1 MACIVAMAA
10 GLALPTA
17 RPARA
22 TFFASSQL
30 CYGFDCSEQG
40 YATPLPS
47 VSDSFQRDVFT
58 GDPGPTGSFELSS
71 SADVA
76 ARVVTFEVGFLGNRL
91 VPDVFLVGFPPRV
104 LIAFL
109 GATAEDELT
118 ITAPGLATGYVSLDI
133 VLEAGGID
141 GCTAVS
147 GCGVGLP
154 FVSPTL
160 AAQFFAQA
168 GGQSAAG
175 QLLDESQ
182 LTVTGGFAQEYAS
195 PQIFFT
201 AGVPFSVR
209 LGVSGTM
216 SLAELLDPMRPDRFL
231 SGGTLGVTATVVRL
245 RVFDAGR
252 VPVANPTIVSETGAD
267 WTTAVPEASGAPTGL
282 AALAALGLAARRRA
296 VPGRGVRRRRPL
308 PSPARSPR
316 PDRR

>member
-1 MACIVAMAA
+1 MNRSRERRTWSRIACIVAIAT
-10 GLALPTA
+10 GLALGMA

-58 GDPGPTGSFELSS
+58 GEPGPTGTFELDS

-76 ARVVTFEVGFLGNRL
+76 ARVVTFEVGFTGNRL
-91 VPDVFLVGFPPRV
+91 VPDVFLAGFPPRV
-104 LIAFL
+104 LIAFM
-109 GATAEDELT
+109 GAVGEDELT
-118 ITAPGLATGYVSLDI
+118 ITAPGLTTGFVSLDI
-133 VLEAGGID
+133 VLQAGGID

-147 GCGVGLP
+147 GCSAGLP

-175 QLLDESQ
+175 QGLDESQ

-216 SLAELLDPMRPDRFL
+216 SLAELLDPMRPDLFL
-231 SGGTLGVTATVVRL
+231 SGGTLGVTATIVRL
-245 RVFDAGR
+245 RVFDASR
-252 VPVANPTIVSETGAD
+252 VPVENPTIVSETGTD

-282 AALAALGLAARRRA
+282 AVLAALGLVARRSL
-296 VPGRGVRRRRPL
+296 RPCNG
-308 PSPARSPR
+308 
-316 PDRR
+316 